1 MLVGILIFCGGFAL
15 LMAGFFK
22 VEKYLKKR
30 MAVRYS
36 AADMNQEDE

>member
-1 MLVGILIFCGGFAL
+1 MLVGILIFCGCYIIL
-15 LMAGFFK
+15 LAAFFK